1 MKKFLNLIGWEQC
14 NFFEMQCQKWNTVQK
29 MKYRAN
35 FLIFLILYFSNF
47 LISKCD
53 LRTWLRNFSCI
64 LLISNSMVSRSI
76 LVVFEKFTRACFLK
90 IALETSL
97 LPIQI
102 NQIHST
108 LYCTLA
114 PILFSCIISS
124 CFAYNIFKDN
134 LVIWLRS
141 NRNIFIWHTM
151 PKQTKMETRLLG
163 QKYLLT
169 LELKRQL

>member
-1 MKKFLNLIGWEQC
+1 
-14 NFFEMQCQKWNTVQK
+14 
-29 MKYRAN
+29 
-35 FLIFLILYFSNF
+35 
-47 LISKCD
+47 
-53 LRTWLRNFSCI
+53 
-64 LLISNSMVSRSI
+64 MVSRSI
-76 LVVFEKFTRACFLK
+76 LVVFEKFTRACFLQ

-134 LVIWLRS
+134 LVIKLE
-141 NRNIFIWHTM
+141 I
-151 PKQTKMETRLLG
+151 KQKHFHVRDTT
-163 QKYLLT
+163 
-169 LELKRQL
+169 